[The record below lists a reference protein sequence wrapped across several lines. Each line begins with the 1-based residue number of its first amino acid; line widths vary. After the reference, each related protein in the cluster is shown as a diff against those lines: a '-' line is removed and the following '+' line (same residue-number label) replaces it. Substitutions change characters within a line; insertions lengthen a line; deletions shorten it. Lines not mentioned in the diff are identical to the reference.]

1 MTQASLQENENDGII
16 YHPLNSR
23 DERGVKSILS
33 PKSLVN
39 RNLSD
44 PSRDHHN
51 WEQISSTGVSRE
63 IDSCRSTPTWS
74 LELCGQE
81 EVLAL
86 IRVTYQVAGD
96 RLKRMTAAC
105 R

>member
-1 MTQASLQENENDGII
+1 MLISDINENENDGII

-23 DERGVKSILS
+23 DERVVKSILS

-74 LELCGQE
+74 LESCGQE
-81 EVLAL
+81 EVIAL
-86 IRVTYQVAGD
+86 IRVT
-96 RLKRMTAAC
+96 
-105 R
+105 